1 MKKENIIIDIDDE
14 IAKKV
19 SDVTKDKELNLVE
32 KINDI
37 LYYALLEEGISVDEV
52 LLTISTASKEEI
64 RKINNEYRKVD
75 RATDVLSFPMFE
87 KEELDKKIANNEFEH
102 EDVLGDIIISIEKVE
117 EQAKEY
123 GHSFER
129 ELSYMV
135 VHGFYHLMGYDH
147 IEEADKKKMRP
158 KEEKVL
164 TELKIE
170 RK

>member
-64 RKINNEYRKVD
+64 RKINNE
-75 RATDVLSFPMFE
+75 
-87 KEELDKKIANNEFEH
+87 
-102 EDVLGDIIISIEKVE
+102 
-117 EQAKEY
+117 
-123 GHSFER
+123 
-129 ELSYMV
+129 
-135 VHGFYHLMGYDH
+135 
-147 IEEADKKKMRP
+147 
-158 KEEKVL
+158 
-164 TELKIE
+164 
-170 RK
+170 

>member
-75 RATDVLSFPMFE
+75 RATDVLSFQMSTIFFIFHY
-87 KEELDKKIANNEFEH
+87 L
-102 EDVLGDIIISIEKVE
+102 
-117 EQAKEY
+117 
-123 GHSFER
+123 R
-129 ELSYMV
+129 
-135 VHGFYHLMGYDH
+135 
-147 IEEADKKKMRP
+147 
-158 KEEKVL
+158 
-164 TELKIE
+164 T
-170 RK
+170 

>member
-52 LLTISTASKEEI
+52 LLTISIASKEEI

-75 RATDVLSFPMFE
+75 RATDVLSFP
-87 KEELDKKIANNEFEH
+87 I
-102 EDVLGDIIISIEKVE
+102 
-117 EQAKEY
+117 
-123 GHSFER
+123 
-129 ELSYMV
+129 
-135 VHGFYHLMGYDH
+135 FYKL
-147 IEEADKKKMRP
+147 
-158 KEEKVL
+158 
-164 TELKIE
+164 
-170 RK
+170 